1 MILIISFISS
11 FKMNKV
17 NHFPVLVAFFQLT
30 FLWNLSKIDEVALF
44 ANLGK
49 TSLAKGTARSNK
61 PFFA

>member
-17 NHFPVLVAFFQLT
+17 NPFPVLVAFFQLT
-30 FLWNLSKIDEVALF
+30 FLWNLSKIDEVSLF

-61 PFFA
+61 PFFV